1 MCLFLPLG
9 ASDQDQSRQTQR
21 PLSIRARAH
30 ESLSFILH
38 FSSMLGRPRC
48 VFKLQLLHCDP
59 CVPIALIVRAIRGQR
74 AAQDEEAANQER
86 DEIKAALIEILRCIR
101 ESNTGPSQPGT
112 QYSESSNTTTPQ
124 CSGALGTTNTTTT
137 QTTVTTTTTITT
149 AGADAPAGIEVVSS
163 GPAPEGHQQPS
174 NPDDSESDS
183 ELYRLSIGELVRLV
197 MREARELRNSRKG
210 MMLLFISKNN
220 G

>member
-1 MCLFLPLG
+1 MPKLAPRW
-9 ASDQDQSRQTQR
+9 SR
-21 PLSIRARAH
+21 PA
-30 ESLSFILH
+30 E
-38 FSSMLGRPRC
+38 
-48 VFKLQLLHCDP
+48 
-59 CVPIALIVRAIRGQR
+59 IVRALTNGVTYVVKLANGEERTRHISNLLPIPETAWGEEYPTETPKAPVEEPAKKRVVEVEEDS
-74 AAQDEEAANQER
+74 DEEIELIFER
-86 DEIKAALIEILRCIR
+86 PVGRAVEILQCIR

-124 CSGALGTTNTTTT
+124 CSGALGTTNTTAT